1 MTTAQANGSNAV
13 AQRLADPQ
21 VQESLSRLLDRAD
34 QLEQT
39 LARVNDMVE
48 SVPAFTATAV
58 DVVDDVAGRCASSGI
73 DVDERMRLTVRLIE
87 RLTAPEVAGPL
98 ERLLSRLEQFE
109 QASRLAEDL
118 PGLLA
123 MAVDI
128 FDEWVCR
135 AADDGIDVE
144 QAVVNGLRAAL
155 WMGQHLDQE
164 MLEHLTVFLKSDV
177 LSEGAVE
184 IVGDAGKALT
194 RCHDE
199 CCREGEPQ
207 ELGLLGLM
215 RAMRDPDVRR
225 ALGFGV
231 HFARLFGRVHREKS

>member
-1 MTTAQANGSNAV
+1 MTTTELTGSNV
-13 AQRLADPQ
+13 LAQRLADPQ
-21 VQESLSRLLDRAD
+21 VQESLARLLDRAD
-34 QLEQT
+34 QLERT
-39 LARVNDMVE
+39 LARADELVE
-48 SVPAFTATAV
+48 SIPALTATTV
-58 DVVDDVAGRCASSGI
+58 DVIDDVARRCADSGI
-73 DVDERMRLTVRLIE
+73 DVDERMRQAVGLLE
-87 RLTAPEVAGPL
+87 RLTAPEVAEPL
-98 ERLLSRLEQFE
+98 ERLLSRLEQVD
-109 QASRLAEDL
+109 QASRLLDEL

-123 MAVDI
+123 MAADI
-128 FDEWVCR
+128 VDEWVRR

-144 QAVVNGLRAAL
+144 KALVNGLRAAL

-199 CCREGEPQ
+199 CCRDGEPK
-207 ELGLLGLM
+207 ELGLWGLL

-231 HFARLFGRVHREKS
+231 HFVRLFGCVHREKS